1 VSIAGVAMKAM
12 AYISGMLAIACVMAG
27 CADEKSVPVQ
37 PVSIK
42 AESFCEVMKAVLPP
56 TGKPSW
62 DIVDSKPTITDARRI
77 GAAVDKRC
85 NRSSNQTPTS

>member
-1 VSIAGVAMKAM
+1 MRRTG
-12 AYISGMLAIACVMAG
+12 YIIGLSVLGYTLSG
-27 CADEKSVPVQ
+27 CAEPAAVPIQ
-37 PVSIK
+37 SVSIK
-42 AESFCEVMKAVLPP
+42 SESFCEVMKGILPP

-85 NRSSNQTPTS
+85 NRSSSQTPTS